1 MALVVIDIQR
11 AAPAATGSG
20 GNPGTKKNRVAAVK
34 QAAPAAATG
43 SSGGGNPGTKKKRV
57 AAVKQ
62 AAPAAA
68 TGNTGNSAGNEKKSY
83 MALIAFC
90 GVLGCMYLIS
100 HSNNK
105 KIK

>member
-1 MALVVIDIQR
+1 MALVVIDI
-11 AAPAATGSG
+11 APAATGSG
-20 GNPGTKKNRVAAVK
+20 G
-34 QAAPAAATG
+34 
-43 SSGGGNPGTKKKRV
+43 GNPGTKKRV

-62 AAPAAA
+62 AAPAAAA

>member
-1 MALVVIDIQR
+1 MALVVIDI
-11 AAPAATGSG
+11 APAATGSG
-20 GNPGTKKNRVAAVK
+20 GNPGTKKRVAAVK

-43 SSGGGNPGTKKKRV
+43 NTGNSAGNPGTKKKRV

-62 AAPAAA
+62 AAPVAA